1 MPARGIDG
9 SLFID
14 THSRCS
20 MQPSELD
27 ATRRSEIAGDIVIQP
42 KQARAAKYKY
52 ARQIKKAAD
61 GRRCCVGSQAG
72 KAFEIQPERRFKAD
86 GKINVGATAQRIRP
100 DETKK
105 ATIEKEVM

>member
-1 MPARGIDG
+1 MIIGPVPDSDVRKN
-9 SLFID
+9 
-14 THSRCS
+14 RNE
-20 MQPSELD
+20 P
-27 ATRRSEIAGDIVIQP
+27 P

-61 GRRCCVGSQAG
+61 GRRCCVGSQAW

-86 GKINVGATAQRIRP
+86 GKINVGAAAQRIRP

-105 ATIEKEVM
+105 TTIEKEVMS